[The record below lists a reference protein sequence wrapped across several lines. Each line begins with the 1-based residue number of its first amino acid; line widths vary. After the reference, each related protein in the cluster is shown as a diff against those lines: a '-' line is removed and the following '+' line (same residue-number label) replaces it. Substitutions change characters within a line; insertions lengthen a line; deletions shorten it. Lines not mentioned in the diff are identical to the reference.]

1 MAWDLSALTA
11 WTEEKA
17 NREMFM
23 TKSVLG
29 SKTAQ
34 YMRVLTGIKGTTK
47 IPLLSADYDIF
58 QSGTSCGFNASG
70 NVDINQV
77 TITPKKVKVNLQFC
91 MQDFD
96 TYFTRQLSAP
106 GQMYDGL
113 GQLESMVLNE
123 IKRNIQ
129 KTMELALWQ
138 GNAGGASATTSFNI
152 FTGINTLIA
161 QNLATIPASQKL
173 SGALTTGNIIAS
185 LQAMRDALPVDQFDE
200 VYEASKYIL
209 FLAPERHV
217 IYERDYRSTFTAL
230 PYNSQFAKEQLDG
243 SLIEM
248 VGVGGLFGVNGS
260 INTKALLI
268 KRDALW
274 LAVDVEGEE
283 NELLVYMDEDK
294 ENVRVK
300 ARFSVGVGIQD
311 YAEIVTNNY

>member
-248 VGVGGLFGVNGS
+248 GGVGGLFGVNGS